1 MSFLVNFMRESNI
14 NPVGGIS
21 IVVLICGLGPLIGL
35 KPPAKIPKDSLL
47 EDKTASLD
55 YRSENE

>member
-1 MSFLVNFMRESNI
+1 MRESNI

-21 IVVLICGLGPLIGL
+21 IVVLICGLGPLIEL
-35 KPPAKIPKDSLL
+35 RSPVEIPKDSLL

-55 YRSENE
+55 